1 MITTTT
7 APTVLRDVDPLLID
21 LDPTQPRQENDQEA
35 LDELAASVREQG
47 IVTPLR
53 VVAKD
58 DGRFQLLYGDRRL
71 RAAIANELPAVP
83 CIVEETIP
91 TWMEALDIQL
101 TENLHRAELRPLEIA
116 QTLWRRILG
125 ANIEALE
132 EEQGDDGSATAQLL
146 SNYLTPASQISAL
159 EDRLAAL
166 AGQATAA
173 DYFASGRVRVG
184 RKVVLGRYGMAG
196 WPESKLKKLFNAL
209 DVAPVVQDMLAG
221 VDVSARALRDLK
233 RFDPETQ
240 ATIVEEARA
249 AENGDV
255 GTALRQAIDKRDEKK
270 AKKGKDQK
278 EQAAQPAADDT
289 AIDDEHDSAPV
300 ELQPVAEGNGKEF
313 VPDPQLA
320 FLTSSGGSAAKL
332 VTERPEPQRGSVPLV
347 SKAGEWDDDSVLILE
362 GALETVRNVIRDMG
376 VLRLNERQIR
386 RLAPLW
392 GEVVEEMQ
400 RAGLEA

>member
-1 MITTTT
+1 MSMTTT
-7 APTVLRDVDPLLID
+7 APTMLRDVDPLLID
-21 LDPTQPRQENDQEA
+21 LDPTQPRQEIDQES
-35 LDELAASVREQG
+35 LDEMAASVREQG

-71 RAAIANELPAVP
+71 RAAIANELPTVP

-132 EEQGDDGSATAQLL
+132 EEQGDDGSVTAQLL

-166 AGQATAA
+166 AGVATAA

-196 WPESKLKKLFNAL
+196 WPESKLKK
-209 DVAPVVQDMLAG
+209 
-221 VDVSARALRDLK
+221 
-233 RFDPETQ
+233 
-240 ATIVEEARA
+240 TIVEEARA

-270 AKKGKDQK
+270 AKKEKDQPQ
-278 EQAAQPAADDT
+278 QAAQPAADGT
-289 AIDDEHDSAPV
+289 TIDDEHDSAPV
-300 ELQPVAEGNGKEF
+300 ELLPVAAGDGKEF

-332 VTERPEPQRGSVPLV
+332 VTDRPEPQRGSAPPV
-347 SKAGEWDDDSVLILE
+347 SNVGEWDDDNVLILE
-362 GALETVRNVIRDMG
+362 GALETVRNIVRDMG

-392 GEVVEEMQ
+392 GEVGDEMR

>member
-1 MITTTT
+1 MGMTMT

-35 LDELAASVREQG
+35 LDEMAASVREQG

-58 DGRFQLLYGDRRL
+58 DGRFQLLYGERRL
-71 RAAIANELPAVP
+71 RAAIANELSAVP

-184 RKVVLGRYGMAG
+184 RKVVLRRYGMAG
-196 WPESKLKKLFNAL
+196 WPESKLKKLFSTL
-209 DVAPVVQDMLAG
+209 DVTPVVQDMLSG

-233 RFDPETQ
+233 KFDPETQ

-270 AKKGKDQK
+270 AKKAKDQK
-278 EQAAQPAADDT
+278 EQAAQPAADET
-289 AIDDEHDSAPV
+289 AIDDEQESAPV
-300 ELQPVAEGNGKEF
+300 ELLLVTEGNGKEF

-320 FLTSSGGSAAKL
+320 FLTSTGGSAPKL
-332 VTERPEPQRGSVPLV
+332 VTDRPPPARGTPPPT
-347 SKAGEWDDDSVLILE
+347 SKIGEWNNDQALQLE
-362 GALETVRNVIRDMG
+362 SALEAALTLFDDAG
-376 VLRLNERQIR
+376 VAHFNESQAKRLK
-386 RLAPLW
+386 PLW
-392 GEVVEEMQ
+392 SELVELMQHAMGE
-400 RAGLEA
+400 A

>member
-1 MITTTT
+1 MSMT
-7 APTVLRDVDPLLID
+7 ATARAVLRDVDPLLID
-21 LDPTQPRQENDQEA
+21 FDRTQPRQENDQEA
-35 LDELAASVREQG
+35 LDEMAASVREQG

-53 VVAKD
+53 VAAKH
-58 DGRFQLLYGDRRL
+58 DGRFHLLYGERRL
-71 RAAIANELPAVP
+71 RAAIANELPTVP

-91 TWMEALDIQL
+91 TWMGALDIQL

-132 EEQGDDGSATAQLL
+132 EDQGDDGSATAQLL
-146 SNYLTPASQISAL
+146 STYVTPTSQISAL
-159 EDRLAAL
+159 EDRLASL

-196 WPESKLKKLFNAL
+196 WPESKLKKLFRTL

-233 RFDPETQ
+233 KFDPETQ
-240 ATIVEEARA
+240 ATVVEEARA
-249 AENGDV
+249 AENSDIGM
-255 GTALRQAIDKRDEKK
+255 ALRHAIDKRDEQRVKK
-270 AKKGKDQK
+270 DKPQ
-278 EQAAQPAADDT
+278 QPAQPT
-289 AIDDEHDSAPV
+289 ANEMAFDDEQERAPA
-300 ELQPVAEGNGKEF
+300 ELLPVAESNDKEF

-320 FLTSSGGSAAKL
+320 FLTSSGGNLAKL
-332 VTERPEPQRGSVPLV
+332 VTDRPEPQRGSAPPV
-347 SKAGEWDDDSVLILE
+347 SKVGEWDDDSVLILE
-362 GALETVRNVIRDMG
+362 GALETVRNIVRDIG

-392 GEVVEEMQ
+392 REVSEEM
-400 RAGLEA
+400 RRTGLET

>member
-1 MITTTT
+1 MISTTT

-21 LDPTQPRQENDQEA
+21 LDPTQPRQEIDQEA
-35 LDELAASVREQG
+35 LDEMAASVREQG

-166 AGQATAA
+166 SGHATAA

-270 AKKGKDQK
+270 AKKEQPQ
-278 EQAAQPAADDT
+278 QAAQPAADDT
-289 AIDDEHDSAPV
+289 AIDDEQGSAPV
-300 ELQPVAEGNGKEF
+300 ELLPVAEGNDKEF

-332 VTERPEPQRGSVPLV
+332 VTDRPEPQRGSAPPV